1 MKPAAIANY
10 LNRFSV
16 LVIGRL
22 GGALAVFMV
31 NILVVRYL
39 GIEALG
45 QFAIFVSLVS
55 ILTICLPIG
64 FSSVAS
70 IFATEYTTKNQPGLL
85 KGYLFTALKNLFL
98 VSGLIALFISVMGYL
113 VPQLLLGNSLIFAI
127 IVLVTAIATSLLNLN
142 SATMIGL
149 KRQIAGLLPETL
161 IRPLLMLS
169 GTFVLLEI
177 FNSVNLFAVMSIAA
191 LASWLAVVFVYFT
204 DSKFRR
210 SIVGTKM
217 ERDLPRWKKATY
229 PWMATS
235 LLWDYMIDIVLLVT
249 AFVSGAA
256 EVAIL
261 HICFRYRVLAG
272 FGMRTIYTLL
282 MPEITESKVNKNLT
296 EVNRKLIQAN
306 IASIA
311 YSIVVLAVFV
321 VIGEWLLG
329 LFSPEISQGWVIL
342 IIVSLTMLFRAIF
355 GPAPLVLAIHNLH
368 VVTAVISGFGLVIA
382 LGIILLFY
390 QEFGLLAA
398 AVGYSLANLFVSL
411 VLWKYA
417 KNKTGID
424 CSIFS
429 ILRPAQTKTA

>member
-1 MKPAAIANY
+1 VKPAAIRNY

-22 GGALAVFMV
+22 AGALAVFMV

-64 FSSVAS
+64 FNSVAS
-70 IFATEYTTKNQPGLL
+70 IFATEYTTKNQHGLL
-85 KGYLFTALKNLFL
+85 KGYIFTALTNLFL
-98 VSGLIALFISVMGYL
+98 VSGLAILIITVSGYL
-113 VPQLLLGNSLIFAI
+113 APQILFGNNLIFASV
-127 IVLVTAIATSLLNLN
+127 VLVTAIATSLLNLN

-161 IRPLLMLS
+161 IRPLLMLF
-169 GTFVLLEI
+169 GTFVLLELY
-177 FNSVNLFAVMSIAA
+177 SSANLFAVMLIAA
-191 LASWLAVVFVYFT
+191 LASWLAVIFVYFT
-204 DSKFRR
+204 DVKFRR
-210 SIVGTKM
+210 SIVANKM
-217 ERDLPRWKKATY
+217 ERDLPRWRRASY

-249 AFVSGAA
+249 ALISGAA
-256 EVAIL
+256 EIAIL

-282 MPEITESKVNKNLT
+282 MPEITESKVTNNLGQ
-296 EVNRKLIQAN
+296 VNRKLAQAN
-306 IASIA
+306 TASIV
-311 YSIVVLAVFV
+311 YSIAVLTVFV
-321 VIGEWLLG
+321 VFGEWLLG
-329 LFSPEISQGWVIL
+329 LFSPEISQGWAIL
-342 IIVSLTMLFRAIF
+342 IVVSLTMLFRAVF

-368 VVTAVISGFGLVIA
+368 LTTAVVSLLGLVIA
-382 LGIILLFY
+382 LGTIMLLY
-390 QEFGLLAA
+390 QEIGLLAA
-398 AVGYSLANLFVSL
+398 AIGYSLANLFVSL
-411 VLWKYA
+411 VLWRYA

-429 ILRPAQTKTA
+429 VFNSTQTKTA